1 MIVVLFGP
9 PAAGKGTQA
18 LRIKT
23 KYGVAHLSTG
33 DMLRAAIAAGT
44 ETGLKA
50 KSIMDAGKLVPD
62 DVVVGIIADRIR
74 EPDCGKGFVLDGF
87 PRTVAQAAALD
98 EMLKKQSLS
107 VAHVIVMAVDES
119 ELVKRVE
126 NRAAEARQAGQPV
139 RADDDPETF
148 KKRLGVYRSETAP
161 VLPYYVT
168 QGKVRTVEAMA
179 SIDTVTA
186 QIDAILSPGKPPKS

>member
-1 MIVVLFGP
+1 
-9 PAAGKGTQA
+9 
-18 LRIKT
+18 
-23 KYGVAHLSTG
+23 
-33 DMLRAAIAAGT
+33 
-44 ETGLKA
+44 
-50 KSIMDAGKLVPD
+50 
-62 DVVVGIIADRIR
+62 
-74 EPDCGKGFVLDGF
+74 
-87 PRTVAQAAALD
+87 
-98 EMLKKQSLS
+98 
-107 VAHVIVMAVDES
+107 VIVMAVDES

-148 KKRLGVYRSETAP
+148 KKRLGVYRAETAP